1 MIDPSGIYGSL
12 LSYSMTIAFAGGAFL
27 IFLYLWS
34 KGRLGLDEDA
44 KSQMMQQRE
53 DINE

>member
-12 LSYSMTIAFAGGAFL
+12 LSYSLTIVFAGGAFL

-34 KGRLGLDEDA
+34 KGRLGLDEEA
-44 KSQMMQQRE
+44 KDQMMKQQE
-53 DINE
+53 EFHE